1 MYNIIQK
8 GNKHTNFSSRDGH
21 VPVIIVDHISG
32 GSMSSMDSWFQSASN
47 TVSSAHFGVSKTGEI
62 HQYVAIDKMAWAN
75 GLKVD
80 AIKDATAPIIKER
93 SPVNPNKYS
102 VSIEHEGT
110 DGDLTEAQFQASV
123 WLHFYIQSEVK
134 RIYGKDMI
142 LDEKHVI
149 GHFQVDPKRKP
160 YCPGPKFPWSRLY
173 QALKGTTPTKE
184 GEPMTAAEKKEMEEL
199 KETVKSQAEAIK
211 ALEKRVNING
221 DQTPPKAYHEA
232 LQAAKSVEAITTTN
246 DKDQSALKI
255 IQMLHNVGF
264 FNPAVINFIKN
275 YKG

>member
-1 MYNIIQK
+1 MYKIVQK
-8 GNKHTNFSSRDGH
+8 GNSNTNYSSRDGI

-32 GSMSSMDSWFQSASN
+32 GSMSSMDSWFQSAGN
-47 TVSSAHFGVSKTGEI
+47 EVSSAHFGVSKSGEI
-62 HQYVAIDKMAWAN
+62 HQYVAIEKMAWAN

-110 DGDLTEAQFQASV
+110 DGELTEAQFQASV

-160 YCPGPKFPWSRLY
+160 FCPGPKFPWARLY
-173 QALKGTTPTKE
+173 QALKPIVKPVTPSKE
-184 GEPMTAAEKKEMEEL
+184 DEPMTAEEKKEFEQL
-199 KETVKSQAEAIK
+199 KADVK
-211 ALEKRVNING
+211 ALQKRVNING
-221 DQTPPKAYHEA
+221 DQTPPTVYHKALE
-232 LQAAKSVEAITTTN
+232 AAKAVEAITTTN
-246 DKDQSALKI
+246 DKDQSALK
-255 IQMLHNVGF
+255 MLQTMYNMGLF
-264 FNPAVINFIKN
+264 EPRFIEMVKS
-275 YKG
+275 YKGKV